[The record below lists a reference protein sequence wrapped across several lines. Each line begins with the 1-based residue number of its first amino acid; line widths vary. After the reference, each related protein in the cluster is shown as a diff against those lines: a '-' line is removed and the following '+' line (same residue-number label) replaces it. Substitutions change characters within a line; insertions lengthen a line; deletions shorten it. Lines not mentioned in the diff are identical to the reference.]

1 MNINDS
7 INLFYKLLEIAQ
19 NIKLITT
26 DLYVVAV
33 KELNVNLMKIDYSKD
48 AFNNMN
54 DSLALLKNR
63 GIIYDYK
70 KMEYGFIIYPQNKIY
85 INENELIV
93 KFNIDNLIKNI
104 DR

>member
-48 AFNNMN
+48 AFNNMD

-63 GIIYDYK
+63 EIIYDYK
-70 KMEYGFIIYPQNKIY
+70 KMKYGFIIYPQNKIY

-93 KFNIDNLIKNI
+93 NFNTDNLKKKY
-104 DR
+104 

>member
-48 AFNNMN
+48 AFNNMD
-54 DSLALLKNR
+54 DSLALLK
-63 GIIYDYK
+63 
-70 KMEYGFIIYPQNKIY
+70 
-85 INENELIV
+85 IV
-93 KFNIDNLIKNI
+93 E
-104 DR
+104 